1 MVNKAHGLLL
11 YILQYQSKLN
21 DIIHV
26 IGDELDK
33 NINLSIDNKIVVNT
47 IRKRKVILQRL

>member
-21 DIIHV
+21 DIIYV

-33 NINLSIDNKIVVNT
+33 NINLSIDTKVVVNT
-47 IRKRKVILQRL
+47 IRKRKIILQRL

>member
-33 NINLSIDNKIVVNT
+33 NINLSIDTKVVVNT
-47 IRKRKVILQRL
+47 IRKRKIILQRL

>member
-33 NINLSIDNKIVVNT
+33 NINLSIDTKIVVNT
-47 IRKRKVILQRL
+47 IRKRKIILQRL

>member
-1 MVNKAHGLLL
+1 MVNKAHGLHL

-33 NINLSIDNKIVVNT
+33 NINLSIDTKIVVNT
-47 IRKRKVILQRL
+47 IRKRKIILQRL